1 MVCQGRP
8 APALGG
14 PTRLHRSVAAVFLL
28 VLAGC
33 STAPSYE
40 GADFS
45 ASAQCRMQ
53 CQASY
58 RSCMAQD
65 RTGNSAFSCEQ
76 QVVPAPDKRCKDVA
90 NPELRRA
97 CELKAHDCT
106 MRAPMMSC
114 GEQRDTC
121 MSSCG

>member
-1 MVCQGRP
+1 M
-8 APALGG
+8 A
-14 PTRLHRSVAAVFLL
+14 LHRTLALASLL
-28 VLAGC
+28 SLAGC
-33 STAPSYE
+33 STTSSWE

-53 CQASY
+53 CQASH
-58 RSCMAQD
+58 RSCMAQGS
-65 RTGNSAFSCEQ
+65 TGNSAFSCEQ

-90 NPELRRA
+90 HPELRRA

-106 MRAPMMSC
+106 LRAPMMSC
-114 GEQRDTC
+114 GERRDTC

>member
-1 MVCQGRP
+1 M
-8 APALGG
+8 
-14 PTRLHRSVAAVFLL
+14 RLHRSVAAVFLL

-33 STAPSYE
+33 STTSSYE
-40 GADFS
+40 GEDFS

-53 CQASY
+53 CQAGY
-58 RSCMAQD
+58 RSCMGQND
-65 RTGNSAFSCEQ
+65 SIGGRQSNCEQ

-114 GEQRDTC
+114 GERRDSC
-121 MSSCG
+121 MSTCG

>member
-1 MVCQGRP
+1 M
-8 APALGG
+8 
-14 PTRLHRSVAAVFLL
+14 TLHRSIMVGFMFA
-28 VLAGC
+28 LAGC
-33 STAPSYE
+33 STPASYE

-45 ASAQCRMQ
+45 ASSQCRVQ
-53 CQASY
+53 CQSGY
-58 RSCMAQD
+58 RSCMAANGSLDSRQS
-65 RTGNSAFSCEQ
+65 NCEQ

-97 CELKAHDCT
+97 CELKTHDCT

-121 MSSCG
+121 MSRCG

>member
-1 MVCQGRP
+1 M
-8 APALGG
+8 
-14 PTRLHRSVAAVFLL
+14 RLHRSVAAVFLL
-28 VLAGC
+28 VMAGC
-33 STAPSYE
+33 STTSSYE

-45 ASAQCRMQ
+45 ASSQCRMQ
-53 CQASY
+53 CQADY
-58 RSCMAQD
+58 RSCMARGSIGSSD
-65 RTGNSAFSCEQ
+65 FSCEQ
-76 QVVPAPDKRCKDVA
+76 QAVPAPDKRCKDVA

-114 GEQRDTC
+114 GERRDSC

>member
-1 MVCQGRP
+1 MG
-8 APALGG
+8 
-14 PTRLHRSVAAVFLL
+14 LHRFIAVAILL

-33 STAPSYE
+33 STTSSYE

-45 ASAQCRMQ
+45 ASSQCRMQ

-58 RSCMAQD
+58 RSCMAQND
-65 RTGNSAFSCEQ
+65 SLGSRQSNCEQ
-76 QVVPAPDKRCKDVA
+76 HVVPAPDKRCKDVA
-90 NPELRRA
+90 NPELRRS

-114 GEQRDTC
+114 GERRDSC

>member
-1 MVCQGRP
+1 MTP
-8 APALGG
+8 
-14 PTRLHRSVAAVFLL
+14 HRSIMAGIVLA
-28 VLAGC
+28 LAGC
-33 STAPSYE
+33 STPASYE
-40 GADFS
+40 GAGFS
-45 ASAQCRMQ
+45 ASSQCRMQ
-53 CQASY
+53 CQASH
-58 RSCMAQD
+58 RSCMAQGS
-65 RTGNSAFSCEQ
+65 TGNSAFSCEQ

-114 GEQRDTC
+114 GERRDTC

>member
-1 MVCQGRP
+1 MV
-8 APALGG
+8 
-14 PTRLHRSVAAVFLL
+14 LHRFIVVGLL
-28 VLAGC
+28 LALAGC
-33 STAPSYE
+33 RTPSSYE

-45 ASAQCRMQ
+45 ASAQCHMQ
-53 CQASY
+53 CQAGY

-65 RTGNSAFSCEQ
+65 DSIGGRQRSCEQ
-76 QVVPAPDKRCKDVA
+76 QAAPASDRRCKDVA

-106 MRAPMMSC
+106 LRAPMMSC
-114 GEQRDTC
+114 GERRDTC

>member
-1 MVCQGRP
+1 M
-8 APALGG
+8 
-14 PTRLHRSVAAVFLL
+14 RLHRSLPAVFLL

-33 STAPSYE
+33 STTSSYE

-45 ASAQCRMQ
+45 ASSQCRMQ

-58 RSCMAQD
+58 RSCMAKGSIGSND
-65 RTGNSAFSCEQ
+65 FSCEQ
-76 QVVPAPDKRCKDVA
+76 QVVPAPDKRRKDVS
-90 NPELRRA
+90 NPELRRS

-114 GEQRDTC
+114 GERRDTC

>member
-1 MVCQGRP
+1 M
-8 APALGG
+8 
-14 PTRLHRSVAAVFLL
+14 RLHRSLPAVFLL

-33 STAPSYE
+33 STTSSYE

-45 ASAQCRMQ
+45 ASSQCRMQ

-58 RSCMAQD
+58 RSCMAKGSIGSND
-65 RTGNSAFSCEQ
+65 FSCEQ
-76 QVVPAPDKRCKDVA
+76 QVVPAPDKRCKDVS
-90 NPELRRA
+90 NPELRRS

-106 MRAPMMSC
+106 ILSPMKSC
-114 GEQRDTC
+114 GERRDTC

>member
-1 MVCQGRP
+1 M
-8 APALGG
+8 
-14 PTRLHRSVAAVFLL
+14 RLHRSVVAAFLL

-33 STAPSYE
+33 SSTSSYE

-45 ASAQCRMQ
+45 ASSQCRMQ
-53 CQASY
+53 CQADY
-58 RSCMAQD
+58 RSCMAQND
-65 RTGNSAFSCEQ
+65 SIGGRQSNCEQ

-114 GEQRDTC
+114 GERRDSC
-121 MSSCG
+121 MSTCG